1 MIRTIDF
8 RVDVLRNGILY
19 SKLTYE
25 DPPTI
30 YCDTNAEIK
39 MSMQGSFIKNPD
51 VDFLKDELRPVVI
64 IDGVEHPVGVFRP
77 GTYREVFR
85 DGAEFTEVEAYDRA
99 ILLKWTRNETVKYF
113 SDSGEYGAAIESILT
128 SSGIT
133 SYSIEPMT
141 AHLGTARTFDIGTE
155 FLSIANEFL
164 NEMGY
169 EELWFDQ
176 NGMAMVREYVSPTP
190 GSVTK
195 QYGKNTPG
203 GVYTLIAPDV
213 TREIDMF
220 DVPNVFV
227 CVATSPDK
235 VSVVKATAVN
245 DNPTSPLS
253 TINRGR
259 RIAALYTLDQSPN
272 QAALTRYATKLR
284 DKHMWETETVQIQT
298 AINPDHT
305 VGEIV
310 ALADDPIAGIY
321 KEKAWSFQMQA
332 GSMMSHTLE
341 RMAFA

>member
-19 SKLTYE
+19 SKLVYE

-30 YCDTNAEIK
+30 YCDSNAEIK
-39 MSMQGSFIKNPD
+39 MTMQGSFIKNPD

-77 GTYREVFR
+77 ATYREVYR
-85 DGAEFTEVEAYDRA
+85 DGAAFTEVEAYDRA

-113 SDSGEYGAAIESILT
+113 ADTGEYGAAIESLLT

-141 AHLGTARTFDIGTE
+141 THLGTSRVFDIGTE
-155 FLSIANEFL
+155 YLSIANEFL

-169 EELWFDQ
+169 NELWFDQ
-176 NGMAMVREYVSPTP
+176 NGQAIVREYASPTP

-195 QYGKNTPG
+195 QYGKNTAG

-220 DVPNVFV
+220 DIPNVFV

-235 VSVVKATAVN
+235 TGPVIATAVN
-245 DNPTSPLS
+245 DSPLSPLS
-253 TINRGR
+253 TVNRGM
-259 RIAALYTLDQSPN
+259 RIAALYTLDQ
-272 QAALTRYATKLR
+272 AAGAGALARYATKLR
-284 DKHMWETETVQIQT
+284 DKFMWATETVQIQT

-310 ALADDPIAGIY
+310 ALTDEPIAGVY

-332 GSMMSHTLE
+332 GSMMNHTLE